1 MSDAR
6 RGQSEVIGIVLLVG
20 VVTVLVVGAGAVL
33 ISDLFQDQQQAAAS
47 IESEVTAQNI
57 TLDVRGGDRIP
68 ASNIRVIL
76 RGDDE
81 YRLQL
86 GTNLSLRRGESNET
100 FAPGDKWQG
109 GNPIDSGRVTL
120 LVVETRSSAVLH
132 KAEYKLG

>member
-1 MSDAR
+1 MSASR
-6 RGQSEVIGIVLLVG
+6 RGQSEVIGIVLLIG
-20 VVTVLVVGAGAVL
+20 VVTVLVVGVGAVL
-33 ISDLFQDQQQAAAS
+33 ISDLYQDEERSVAAV
-47 IESEVTAQNI
+47 ESNMNAQTV

-68 ASNIRVIL
+68 ASDVRVIL

-86 GTNLSLRRGESNET
+86 GTNLSLRRGESNDT

-109 GNPIDSGRVTL
+109 ENPIDGGSVTL

-132 KAEYKLG
+132 KAEYELG